1 MGVELEDNNARLL
14 AKVEQAR
21 LALDEV
27 TAGNSL
33 SVSHEKLE
41 EECTGLRA
49 AIDALEQEKAKTAT
63 NHEAEVAAT
72 HKIILDYRIGHRK
85 SLRVNLE
92 KVANEIGV

>member
-14 AKVEQAR
+14 AKLEQAR

-49 AIDALEQEKAKTAT
+49 AIDALEQE
-63 NHEAEVAAT
+63 
-72 HKIILDYRIGHRK
+72 
-85 SLRVNLE
+85 
-92 KVANEIGV
+92 